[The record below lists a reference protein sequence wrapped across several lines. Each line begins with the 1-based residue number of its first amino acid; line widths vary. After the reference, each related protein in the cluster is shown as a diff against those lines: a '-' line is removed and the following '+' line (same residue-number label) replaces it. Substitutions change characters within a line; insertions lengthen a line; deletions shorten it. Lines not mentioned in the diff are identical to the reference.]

1 LAIGVMQFFI
11 MRKFVVI
18 AAIAG
23 ATGVAAGAFGAH
35 ALKYVLTE
43 RNSTSTWNTAVLYH
57 LIHSA
62 VLLSVALRLHP
73 NPSTSACFSKAML
86 CWAIG
91 IVLFSGSLYGL
102 ALGGP
107 ALLGPVTPLGGVF
120 FILGW
125 GFIGMGGLKSGETS
139 GNDS

>member
-1 LAIGVMQFFI
+1 MHSRD

-35 ALKYVLTE
+35 ALKDILAE
-43 RNSTSTWNTAVLYH
+43 RNSVSTWNTAVLYH
-57 LIHSA
+57 LIHS
-62 VLLSVALRLHP
+62 VCLLSVALPR
-73 NPSTSACFSKAML
+73 TDKGQQTFGWVTKALL
-86 CWAIG
+86 CWTTG
-91 IVLFSGSLYGL
+91 ILLFSGSLYGL

-107 ALLGPVTPLGGVF
+107 KLLGPVTPLGGLF

-125 GFIGMGGLKSGETS
+125 IFIGLGASKSPANPKS
-139 GNDS
+139 